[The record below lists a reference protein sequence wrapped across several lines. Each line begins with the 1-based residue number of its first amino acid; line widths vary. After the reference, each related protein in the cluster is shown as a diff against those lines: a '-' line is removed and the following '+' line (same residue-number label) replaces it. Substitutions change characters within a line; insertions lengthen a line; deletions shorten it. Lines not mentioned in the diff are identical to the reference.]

1 MIGGGKVVGT
11 RRRSGAELGEG
22 EGVEFEEERNG
33 VGGRRRSG
41 AELGGRGGVE
51 LRREWS

>member
-1 MIGGGKVVGT
+1 MVGT

-33 VGGRRRSG
+33 VGGGGG
-41 AELGGRGGVE
+41 AELGGGGGVE